1 VGPSLAAGVIGP
13 RKWPKHM
20 VCFMVWP
27 PRNLN
32 ASGLT
37 ETGFE
42 PRKFSPVVTPSATLG
57 VEKAQQREVLPIQ
70 NRTWRPCGASAA
82 PPLQFKFAVLGDM
95 PRQPP
100 PAAASPAFHLKQAQH
115 TRCRH
120 SNTSN
125 SRLRLS
131 FCNNPP
137 KKLLSPRRPAA
148 NPPTSNS
155 MSSAAAAAAAAPEPP
170 GKRVAVRVCLG
181 LQRMR
186 AGGVTVCGSRAAVQR
201 SCATWRS
208 CAR

>member
-1 VGPSLAAGVIGP
+1 
-13 RKWPKHM
+13 
-20 VCFMVWP
+20 MVWP

-120 SNTSN
+120 SKTSGQHLHN
-125 SRLRLS
+125 S
-131 FCNNPP
+131 FCNNPQ
-137 KKLLSPRRPAA
+137 KTSLSPQTCCQP
-148 NPPTSNS
+148 PPTSNS
-155 MSSAAAAAAAAPEPP
+155 MSSAASAAAAAVPEPP
-170 GKRVAVRVCLG
+170 GKRVAVRVCLC
-181 LQRMR
+181 LRRMR
-186 AGGVTVCGSRAAVQR
+186 AGGVCGSRAAVQR